1 MSDKDLIKLLRVA
14 LSIAAIQ
21 ARNNPPSLMPEDM
34 SQEDFLTLYA
44 DGSEDIFGEKFVAYW
59 IKEAKKELNWE

>member
-21 ARNNPPSLMPEDM
+21 ARNNPPGLIPENM
-34 SQEDFLTLYA
+34 SQEDFLWLYA
-44 DGSEDIFGEKFVAYW
+44 NGNEDIFGEKFVTYW
-59 IKEAKKELNWE
+59 IKEAKKELDWK